1 MEKIQDFVLGM
12 GSMTK
17 VRVCVEGR
25 WEKARYTIDI
35 TIGDKT
41 ITVKDLELCHF
52 CQVMIRDRI
61 EETIFGLTNGK

>member
-1 MEKIQDFVLGM
+1 MTDKEAERGFVLGE
-12 GSMTK
+12 K
-17 VRVCVEGR
+17 QVKILEGR

>member
-1 MEKIQDFVLGM
+1 MTDKEAERGFVLGE
-12 GSMTK
+12 K
-17 VRVCVEGR
+17 QVKILEGR

-35 TIGDKT
+35 TIGDKS

-61 EETIFGLTNGK
+61 EDCMKCFCNG